1 MAGARASWGWVL
13 IGVARQ
19 GTLLVRFGADRHS
32 LSRADAGLRSGV
44 ALRMVSADMNAVLE
58 EKPFLLRLGA
68 FVRFSHTVFAL
79 PFALIAMW
87 EAARWTENGRVEWT
101 VLGWILLCMVCA
113 RTAAMCFNRLMD
125 WEIDK
130 GNPRTADRHRLVTR
144 PQAWGVLGVSVGAV
158 FAATWHLNTMCFYL
172 TPLMLVIIGFYSLTK
187 RFTAF
192 SHLFLGLALG
202 VAPIGASLAVSG
214 VFWRLP
220 AFLLGGAVALW
231 TFGFDLIYSTLDVE
245 FDKGR
250 GLYSFPSRYGVVAAL
265 RLARAL
271 HVAAAAGFAG
281 FGWASKL
288 GAAYWAGFG
297 VALAGLV
304 WEHRLARTLD
314 VGLVNRAFFQIN
326 AIVSVALLAGVML
339 ELRVVQN
346 ALR

>member
-1 MAGARASWGWVL
+1 M
-13 IGVARQ
+13 ARQ

-44 ALRMVSADMNAVLE
+44 SLRMVAGDMNAVLE

-101 VLGWILLCMVCA
+101 VFGWILLCMVGA

-130 GNPRTADRHRLVTR
+130 GNPRTSDRHKLVTR
-144 PQAWGVLGVSVGAV
+144 TQAWTVLGVSVGAV

>member
-1 MAGARASWGWVL
+1 M
-13 IGVARQ
+13 
-19 GTLLVRFGADRHS
+19 RFRPA
-32 LSRADAGLRSGV
+32 LS
-44 ALRMVSADMNAVLE
+44 MVPVDMNAVMDQ
-58 EKPFLLRLGA
+58 KPFLLRLGA

-79 PFALIAMW
+79 PFALSSMW
-87 EAARWTENGRVEWT
+87 EAGNGRVQPA
-101 VLGWILLCMVCA
+101 VFGWILVCMVGA

-130 GNPRTADRHRLVTR
+130 GNPRTADRHKLVTR
-144 PQAWGVLGVSVGAV
+144 PQAWGVLAVSVCLV
-158 FAATWHLNTMCFYL
+158 FAATWNLNPMCFYL
-172 TPLMLVIIGFYSLTK
+172 TPLMLLIIGFYSLTK
-187 RFTAF
+187 RFTAL

-250 GLYSFPSRYGVVAAL
+250 GLYSFPSRYGVAAAL
-265 RLARAL
+265 RLARGL

-281 FGWASKL
+281 FGWAAHL

-297 VALAGLV
+297 VALLGLV

-326 AIVSVALLAGVML
+326 AMVSVALLAGVAID
-339 ELRVVQN
+339 LRVVQN